1 MKKMVN
7 VEELAKLLEVSKA
20 TINYYTNI
28 GLIEVKEIRRNRR
41 LYDLAEVKKR
51 VEKVREM
58 MKMGYTIKLILREF
72 ALAGFG
78 GEGKQK

>member
-51 VEKVREM
+51 
-58 MKMGYTIKLILREF
+58 
-72 ALAGFG
+72 
-78 GEGKQK
+78 